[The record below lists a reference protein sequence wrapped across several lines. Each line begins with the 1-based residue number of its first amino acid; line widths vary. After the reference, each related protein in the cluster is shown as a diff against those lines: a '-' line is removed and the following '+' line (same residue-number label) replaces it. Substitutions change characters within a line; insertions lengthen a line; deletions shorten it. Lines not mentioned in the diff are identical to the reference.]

1 MTMLKKLGLSLAVA
15 LFAVTST
22 LSTAQAAPAQLDKTV
37 KVQPIKKGKQITA
50 IKGPRFAGG
59 AAGAGAGVGIGLAIA
74 VVVTVAIAADISG
87 DEPCVSGCN

>member
-50 IKGPRFAGG
+50 IKGPRLAGAG
-59 AAGAGAGVGIGLAIA
+59 GAGAGVGIGLAIA
-74 VVVTVAIAADISG
+74 IAITVVVAADISG
-87 DEPCVSGCN
+87 DDPCVSGCK

>member
-50 IKGPRFAGG
+50 IKASTFRWCCWSRCWRWYWFSN
-59 AAGAGAGVGIGLAIA
+59 
-74 VVVTVAIAADISG
+74 SG
-87 DEPCVSGCN
+87 SSHCCYRC

>member
-50 IKGPRFAGG
+50 IKGPRLGG
-59 AAGAGAGVGIGLAIA
+59 AAGAGAGVGIGLAVA
-74 VVVTVAIAADISG
+74 VVITIAIAADISG
-87 DEPCVSGCN
+87 DEPCKSGC